1 MIVHQDSHL
10 QTIDPVAESDIDRF
24 ELPPLEVAHRSSIEH
39 RNAVIGDASGFPVDD
54 NGFLRA
60 MKRLWF

>member
-1 MIVHQDSHL
+1 M
-10 QTIDPVAESDIDRF
+10 SDIDRF
-24 ELPPLEVAHRSSIEH
+24 DSPPLEVAHRSSIEH